1 MLGSVMRLEL
11 CWPRL
16 CAKLLLLT
24 FFLPGICINTIFR
37 RTMPGDKSAGF
48 TDFLHFNHGSQLMA
62 QLAKETFLDES
73 LMISQQ
79 LLSYQKT
86 SYLVDVEIGS
96 IYQVLLE
103 RLYLL
108 QLRCHNISK
117 CERVSARQLLVPVLD
132 SP

>member
-1 MLGSVMRLEL
+1 
-11 CWPRL
+11 
-16 CAKLLLLT
+16 
-24 FFLPGICINTIFR
+24 
-37 RTMPGDKSAGF
+37 
-48 TDFLHFNHGSQLMA
+48 MA

-79 LLSYQKT
+79 LLSNQKI